1 MISSTSP
8 AKKTP
13 IGRVLFGIV
22 ILFGLIAIG
31 RQAGEYLPTF
41 TNWIDTSGAWAP
53 LLFILGYAAATVAFV
68 PGSVLTLAAGAL
80 FGITNGTF
88 IVFIGASAG
97 AALAFLVA
105 RYIARKTIEQRLQD
119 NHRFKVIDKAIAR
132 DGLKIVFLLR
142 LSPVFPF
149 NLLNYA
155 LGLTAIRFRDY
166 CIASIGMI
174 PASLLY
180 VYYGKVA
187 GDLARLAAGQDSVQ
201 GTAYYGILGIGL
213 IATIAVTAF
222 VTRIARRALE
232 NVTEN
237 QA

>member
-1 MISSTSP
+1 MTNSTSP
-8 AKKTP
+8 EKKTP

-31 RQAGEYLPTF
+31 RQAGEYLPAF
-41 TNWIDTSGAWAP
+41 TTWIDTSGAWAP
-53 LLFILGYAAATVAFV
+53 LLFIFGYAAATVAFV

-80 FGITNGTF
+80 FGITKGTF
-88 IVFIGASAG
+88 IVLIGASVG
-97 AALAFLVA
+97 AALAFFVA
-105 RYIARKTIEQRLQD
+105 RYIARGTIEQRLRG
-119 NHRFKVIDKAIAR
+119 NRRFKALDKAIAR

-142 LSPVFPF
+142 LSPIFPF

-166 CIASIGMI
+166 CVASIGMI

-187 GDLARLAAGQDSVQ
+187 GDIARLATGQHSFQ
-201 GTAYYGILGIGL
+201 GTTYYGFLGVGL

-222 VTRIARRALE
+222 ITRIARRALE
-232 NVTEN
+232 DVTEN
-237 QA
+237 QD

>member
-1 MISSTSP
+1 M
-8 AKKTP
+8 
-13 IGRVLFGIV
+13 
-22 ILFGLIAIG
+22 FGLSIDGQKYFEMHHTAKDVFELVNSRELELG
-31 RQAGEYLPTF
+31 TASMASLVYL
-41 TNWIDTSGAWAP
+41 
-53 LLFILGYAAATVAFV
+53 
-68 PGSVLTLAAGAL
+68 
-80 FGITNGTF
+80 
-88 IVFIGASAG
+88 
-97 AALAFLVA
+97 
-105 RYIARKTIEQRLQD
+105 
-119 NHRFKVIDKAIAR
+119 IDKY
-132 DGLKIVFLLR
+132 GLYKIVFLLR
-142 LSPVFPF
+142 LSPIFPF

-187 GDLARLAAGQDSVQ
+187 GDLARLAAGQESVQ

-232 NVTEN
+232 DVTEN

>member
-1 MISSTSP
+1 
-8 AKKTP
+8 
-13 IGRVLFGIV
+13 
-22 ILFGLIAIG
+22 
-31 RQAGEYLPTF
+31 
-41 TNWIDTSGAWAP
+41 
-53 LLFILGYAAATVAFV
+53 
-68 PGSVLTLAAGAL
+68 
-80 FGITNGTF
+80 
-88 IVFIGASAG
+88 
-97 AALAFLVA
+97 
-105 RYIARKTIEQRLQD
+105 
-119 NHRFKVIDKAIAR
+119 
-132 DGLKIVFLLR
+132 
-142 LSPVFPF
+142 
-149 NLLNYA
+149 
-155 LGLTAIRFRDY
+155 
-166 CIASIGMI
+166 MI